1 LGVSEEAQHARGGNL
16 TALRALARSVAER
29 QNKKCGRSPPYPS
42 AINLK
47 TVVMTLHTSIESTN
61 LCPTDAVT
69 AAAAALTSAS
79 HHSSKTTRII
89 AIANILSA
97 GLCFDVKTIK
107 RKILRT
113 QN

>member
-16 TALRALARSVAER
+16 TVLRESDCSAAER
-29 QNKKCGRSPPYPS
+29 QNGRTKKVGSARRIHQPS
-42 AINLK
+42 
-47 TVVMTLHTSIESTN
+47 TLHASIESTN
-61 LCPTDAVT
+61 LCPTEAVT

-97 GLCFDVKTIK
+97 GLCFDVKMIK